1 MTHLLEMI
9 SDKSKKMLDADH
21 FQCLIL
27 NREIEF
33 AFFYHFQDS
42 LIYNFNYQD
51 TIIDDVLEQ

>member
-1 MTHLLEMI
+1 MI

-27 NREIEF
+27 NREIEY

-51 TIIDDVLEQ
+51 TLIDDVLEQ